1 MKQKFIKN
9 ELKIKQ
15 LEEIFKSPIVV
26 CAQSLTNNLETEQ
39 QVLKE
44 FSKYQLTSF
53 KVSSKALKNFLTTQ
67 FLNLNSFSNN
77 FINIFY
83 IKKTSLSF
91 KETLECLL
99 LIQSKKTTFLI
110 LNIFIFSTC
119 LSVKSFEFLISLLS
133 FNFKNSKQMNSL
145 LTEKVFCKLH
155 SFVTFLKL
163 KSSKKGE

>member
-83 IKKTSLSF
+83 DISF
-91 KETLECLL
+91 K
-99 LIQSKKTTFLI
+99 
-110 LNIFIFSTC
+110 
-119 LSVKSFEFLISLLS
+119 
-133 FNFKNSKQMNSL
+133 
-145 LTEKVFCKLH
+145 
-155 SFVTFLKL
+155 
-163 KSSKKGE
+163 